1 VHKGL
6 SIQLLPQDIRVEQ
19 HKACEA
25 GQVLHG
31 AWGVLIQRHSCAGGI
46 ADGLALLQ
54 LQLLLLVRGVH
65 VDEKVPGGCR

>member
-6 SIQLLPQDIRVEQ
+6 TIQLLPQHIRVDQ
-19 HKACEA
+19 HQACEA

-31 AWGVLIQRHSCAGGI
+31 AWAILIQGHGCAGGI

-54 LQLLLLVRGVH
+54 LQLLLLVCGIHVKGQGPGV
-65 VDEKVPGGCR
+65 